1 MLLHQ
6 LAADEVI
13 FTILCFGPSRQRAC
27 FLSIIIRWRFPC
39 GHPAAAS
46 SRAEPPAADRRQD
59 GHRMYVAN
67 GAKPD
72 AFRFCS
78 LPASIDCGSVR
89 KRSLF
94 FFSSGIRDTVIVEER
109 SDAETSEAGPE
120 ESEPD
125 RDASGT
131 AAASSNSDDQPAAPG
146 TCPRPTVTGQ
156 RPKLAVP
163 LPQSGKM

>member
-1 MLLHQ
+1 V
-6 LAADEVI
+6 D
-13 FTILCFGPSRQRAC
+13 ILPQRHHEQSLQQQTGDKTVTECTSPMEPSPTLFDSARC
-27 FLSIIIRWRFPC
+27 P
-39 GHPAAAS
+39 
-46 SRAEPPAADRRQD
+46 
-59 GHRMYVAN
+59 
-67 GAKPD
+67 
-72 AFRFCS
+72 
-78 LPASIDCGSVR
+78 PASIVV
-89 KRSLF
+89 LF
-94 FFSSGIRDTVIVEER
+94 VKDLCFFSSGIRDTVIVEER